1 MTIFFKV
8 NPILRSPS
16 GSASHFKSSGGI
28 AISMLRVVNSLVI
41 LPNME
46 GFKSSSR
53 KTKTLEKVDCHVNDD
68 CG

>member
-1 MTIFFKV
+1 MF
-8 NPILRSPS
+8 
-16 GSASHFKSSGGI
+16 I
-28 AISMLRVVNSLVI
+28 ATSMLGVGNSLVI

-53 KTKTLEKVDCHVNDD
+53 KTKTLEKGDCHVNDD